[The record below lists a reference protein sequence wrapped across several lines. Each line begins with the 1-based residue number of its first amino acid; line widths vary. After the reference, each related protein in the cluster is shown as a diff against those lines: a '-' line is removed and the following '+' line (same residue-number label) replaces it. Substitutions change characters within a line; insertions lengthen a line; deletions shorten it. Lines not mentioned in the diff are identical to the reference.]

1 MQPELGL
8 QSMQLVLP
16 WPDHIPCSALR
27 GWIRQQL
34 ARHGEPLRWSIT
46 AVESVDQTRQ
56 LRLEA
61 VLLT

>member
-1 MQPELGL
+1 
-8 QSMQLVLP
+8 MQLVLP

-61 VLLT
+61 VVLQ